1 MTDPARSPIGRGLAL
16 RIGLVALTASAVAVG
31 ILAFGVWVIGGQTF
45 KDLMMEIGDT
55 ADHAQAMFE
64 GSFRDVIALTVVVA
78 VVTAT
83 ALGMLL
89 ARRLSHPLAEVGAA
103 ARRIADGDYAARV
116 PRRGPDE
123 VASLADSFNQM
134 AVSLDEGRRLQR
146 DLIANAAHELRT
158 PLTNLSGYLEG
169 LRDGVIPAEPAV
181 FDSLLEETERL
192 TRLSLALDDLAVG
205 DRSGRPARM
214 TALDL
219 AAVLMTA
226 VDLARPGLDAKGI
239 VLDRAWPEPLL
250 ARGDADQVA
259 QVLANLLQNA
269 TRYTPPQGRVLVAAD
284 PRPEA
289 VVVTVAN
296 TGEGIPPADLPHVFE
311 RFYRVE
317 KSRDRARGGAG
328 IGLAIV
334 RQLVE
339 GWGGRV
345 GVESADGRTRFWSCR
360 RRGVPRRRTGGPRAT
375 RARRRPEGSGG
386 SRGDDG
392 LRGRLDR
399 RGLRCGRHLRVDL

>member
-289 VVVTVAN
+289 VVVTGAN
-296 TGEGIPPADLPHVFE
+296 PGVGFPRAYLPKGCAGFSLVEGAGGG
-311 RFYRVE
+311 
-317 KSRDRARGGAG
+317 AGGGAG

-345 GVESADGRTRFWSCR
+345 GVESADGRTRFWFSLP
-360 RRGVPRRRTGGPRAT
+360 RG
-375 RARRRPEGSGG
+375 
-386 SRGDDG
+386 
-392 LRGRLDR
+392 
-399 RGLRCGRHLRVDL
+399 